1 MKRLSPEMLAML
13 GLLDAEEYLRLTDL
27 ELEASV
33 YNAKWRKRNSRRVR
47 AYHRERKA
55 RLT

>member
-1 MKRLSPEMLAML
+1 MLAML